1 MRALA
6 LDTSRTIPGR
16 LAAAIEAIEAID
28 PGDTGS
34 PR

>member
-6 LDTSRTIPGR
+6 PDAGRTIPGR
-16 LAAAIEAIEAID
+16 LTAAIEAIEAID
-28 PGDTGS
+28 PGDAGS